1 MYNTIKNIG
10 WVVCA
15 LSVSL
20 VSCDED
26 LPKAQDLE
34 GTSGIYDTEIH
45 AIRITN
51 AGAEGNKVVE
61 GSIDEESKTIN
72 FPRLDV
78 QTNFSALAFEADLS
92 KGAVL
97 KEPVMDFTMDEETA
111 EKTSILRIVNNNRYK
126 EYFVKIRKRMPVFG
140 ADFEQPTV
148 YNFSGDQI
156 YADFSDAGSTRCASY
171 DGEHVL
177 VVSRAT
183 KPHLLKVSDLKQGK
197 INKIELNLTG
207 VSGGTFPYNMG
218 SIVKGRVYLSTLS
231 GAPASPFKIYYWDN
245 PTDVSK
251 APVVAA
257 NINVATIEGAGA
269 RHGDNAS
276 YNIDEDGNGYIF
288 FFGDN
293 KATSFMRV
301 PVSNYETIDQSQI
314 RIFPSRSDATMV
326 TNVCRIGNTDKY
338 LWGGVRVPVTLV
350 DEGVSPIYQ
359 SSIAGEAVSP
369 KVVEFNK
376 ERYLVVC
383 TAGFGGASKASIAL
397 EVYNITK
404 GATIEEALQNFD
416 EGENHNPVYQFK
428 LGGSG
433 NANALAQTD
442 FYIEKD
448 EQGNDVKLCLFAAR
462 TGSGFVICEFPI
474 KKEED

>member
-10 WVVCA
+10 WFVCA

-61 GSIDEESKTIN
+61 GSIDEENKTIN

-288 FFGDN
+288 FGDN

-433 NANALAQTD
+433 NGNALAQTD